1 MRSQRPTKGSA
12 KPHFASETRSASS
25 RRIPC
30 WESTGSIR
38 RSCAWASRSVL
49 RRAVASWQR
58 TGRSTDWKNRS
69 NRLAPSLRCPGSAVR
84 RHQYWSCDLRYIEDH
99 LLPDPRPVYV
109 ITIFENF
116 SRSILSSTIS
126 ATQNQWDYLAV
137 LIDAIRRYG
146 APEAIVTDGGGI
158 FYSTVAL
165 RLYDMLGIRKER
177 IDPGEPWQNYAET
190 LLYVMWNLENS
201 LHNLHYVDLT
211 LDSSDLFKSNE
222 WQFHIISIQKR
233 LADHA
238 FSHARTWP
246 EIQQVHQTWW
256 KNYNSE
262 HHYAH
267 RERQDGRHSPAEVL
281 RGALGRTYPEE
292 VLSRVLYATQ
302 FTRHLDR
309 HGYLKFKHWRFFGE
323 NGLAGE
329 EVSVWVYEDTLK
341 VEHQAT
347 TLSLYSVR

>member
-1 MRSQRPTKGSA
+1 M
-12 KPHFASETRSASS
+12 
-25 RRIPC
+25 
-30 WESTGSIR
+30 
-38 RSCAWASRSVL
+38 
-49 RRAVASWQR
+49 
-58 TGRSTDWKNRS
+58 
-69 NRLAPSLRCPGSAVR
+69 R

-137 LIDAIRRYG
+137 LVDAIRRYG

-158 FYSTVAL
+158 FYSTIAL
-165 RLYDMLGIRKER
+165 QLYDMLGIRKER

-190 LLYVMWNLENS
+190 L
-201 LHNLHYVDLT
+201 
-211 LDSSDLFKSNE
+211 F
-222 WQFHIISIQKR
+222 SIQKR

-238 FSHARTWP
+238 FSNARTWP
-246 EIQQVHQTWW
+246 EIKPPHQTWW
-256 KNYNSE
+256 TNYNAE

-267 RERQDGRHSPAEVL
+267 RERQDGRHSPEAVL
-281 RGALGRTYPEE
+281 RGVLGRTYPEE
-292 VLSRVLYATQ
+292 VLSRALYATQ

-309 HGYLKFKHWRFFGE
+309 QGYLRFKHWRFFGE

-347 TLSLYSVR
+347 TLSLYSVRLSPDRASITEVANARRLETHFRSPQLDLWQLSDTEWLLALRRPEPVKRKKQGKIVPLARQLLLPEFGATG